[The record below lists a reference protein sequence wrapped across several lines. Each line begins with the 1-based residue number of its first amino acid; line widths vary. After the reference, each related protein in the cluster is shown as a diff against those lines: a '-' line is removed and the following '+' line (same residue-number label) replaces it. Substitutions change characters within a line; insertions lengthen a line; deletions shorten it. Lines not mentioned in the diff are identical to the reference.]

1 MQRAWLVGAFV
12 ICAPAMLLVALG
24 VHATPPLMAM
34 AFGLAIIGAAFVL
47 SWAAEVAEMDIP
59 QALAV
64 AILALVAVLPEYAVD
79 LYFAWRAADEALLPA
94 AQQHYVHYATAN
106 MTGSNRLL
114 VGLGWPV
121 VFLLFALRFRK
132 KSVHLETSHRIE
144 VLFLGLATV
153 YSFVLPLKKSL
164 SLVDTAVFLVLFG
177 LYAWRVT
184 KAEVHEPELVGP
196 ARLIG
201 RLSRRPRRFAC
212 GLMFVFS
219 AAVIYFAAE
228 PFAESLIATGKQL
241 QMDEFLLVQWV
252 APLASEAPE
261 FILAAMLALRG
272 RAAAGM
278 TLLISSKVNQWTL
291 LVGSLPVAYSIS
303 GTTFSPLDMEAR
315 QAEEVF
321 LTAAQS
327 LFAIAVL
334 TSLSFS
340 ARESILIFVLFA
352 LQLAIPIPEVRLG
365 FGAAYIVLALG
376 WFASERREVV
386 SLFGTARR
394 AVLTPPE
401 HSGRDPPPDTS

>member
-261 FILAAMLALRG
+261 FIVAFLWTLRG
-272 RAAAGM
+272 DAPAG
-278 TLLISSKVNQWTL
+278 LGALVSSKVNQWTL
-291 LVGSLPVAYSIS
+291 LIGTLPLAYSINL
-303 GTTFSPLDMEAR
+303 GHPGALALDER
-315 QAEEVF
+315 QQHELL
-321 LTAAQS
+321 LTACQS
-327 LFAIAVL
+327 LFAVSVL
-334 TSLSFS
+334 ANLRLSWYG
-340 ARESILIFVLFA
+340 ALTLFVLFA
-352 LQLAIPIPEVRLG
+352 AQLFVQGIRVPVSFVYLA
-365 FGAAYIVLALG
+365 LALG
-376 WFASERREVV
+376 VFLRDRRLLVPLV
-386 SLFGTARR
+386 KGGLGGTSR
-394 AVLTPPE
+394 
-401 HSGRDPPPDTS
+401 SGG